1 MNKSDIRKSLLEKRK
16 KIKNKDVLSKKI
28 TANLIKLDIYNKAS
42 VIALYNSL
50 PDEVDTSYI
59 INKYLDK
66 KTILLPR
73 IIDNKI
79 EFIKINKDSE
89 YNKSKLGVLEPI
101 GEVYHGNIDLII
113 VPGVAFDKKLNRL
126 GFGMGYY
133 DRYLENKDIYKI
145 GLAYGKQI
153 VNLLPYDKFDIKMNM
168 VITENKVYK

>member
-1 MNKSDIRKSLLEKRK
+1 MNKSDIRKNLLEERK

-28 TANLIKLDIYNKAS
+28 TANLIKLDIYNKANI
-42 VIALYNSL
+42 IALYNSL
-50 PDEVDTSYI
+50 PDEVDTSYL

-79 EFIKINKDSE
+79 DFIKINKDSK

-101 GEVYHGNIDLII
+101 GKVYHGNIDLII

-133 DRYLENKDIYKI
+133 DKYLENKDIYKI

-153 VNLLPYDKFDIKMNM
+153 VNLLPYDNFDIKMNM
-168 VITENKVYK
+168 IITENKVYK